1 MNGRIMADPEKH
13 TAIFPATHQPASADT
28 ILIVD
33 DNPANLGVLSDLL
46 DREGFE
52 VRVAR
57 SGQIALERVRYA
69 RPHLILLD
77 VMMPGIDGF
86 ETCRQL
92 KADPTLAEVPVIFM
106 TALGD
111 SQSKVTGINAG
122 AVDYITKPFQQEEVV
137 ARVKLHL
144 RLHHLTQ
151 DLAVHNTALEQRVA
165 ERTAALQSALDHL
178 KRTQVQLV
186 QGEKMSSL
194 GQLVAGVAHEIN
206 NPVNFICG
214 NLNHAEEYC
223 QQLTEVV
230 QLYQQHYPDPA
241 PEIAEKVA
249 DYDLEFL
256 LADLP
261 KLNQSMQ
268 LGAKRIKEIVHS
280 LRAFSRLDPALHE
293 GVDIHQGIESTL
305 MILQCRLKAQA
316 NRPQIEIIKDYQ
328 ASQTIPCYP
337 GPLNQVFMN
346 LLSNAVDALETASG
360 EAKTAPKIEIHT
372 RHLENGWVE
381 IAIADNGDGI
391 APDQQTKLFEPFFT
405 TKPIGKGTGMGLA
418 ISRTIVTEQH
428 QGRLHCQ
435 SVVGQGTTFLIQFP
449 VPGTLAETQTTSAV
463 LV

>member
-1 MNGRIMADPEKH
+1 MADPNRHE
-13 TAIFPATHQPASADT
+13 AIHPASGQPDRSDT

-46 DREGFE
+46 DAEGFE
-52 VRVAR
+52 VRVAK
-57 SGQIALERVRYA
+57 SGQIALERVNYA

-92 KADPTLAEVPVIFM
+92 KADPTVADIPVIFM

-137 ARVKLHL
+137 ARVRLHL

-151 DLAVHNTALEQRVA
+151 DLAAHNATLEQRVA
-165 ERTAALQSALDHL
+165 ERTQALQSALDNL
-178 KRTQVQLV
+178 KQTQVQLV
-186 QGEKMSSL
+186 QSEKMSSL
-194 GQLVAGVAHEIN
+194 GQLVAGGAHEIN

-214 NLNHAEEYC
+214 NLGHAEAYGR
-223 QQLTEVV
+223 QLAEVL

-241 PEIAEKVA
+241 PEIAEKIE
-249 DYDLEFL
+249 DYDLGFV

-280 LRAFSRLDPALHE
+280 LRAFSRLDQASRQT
-293 GVDIHQGIESTL
+293 VDIHQGIDSTL
-305 MILQCRLKAQA
+305 MILQCRLKAKA
-316 NRPQIEIIKDYQ
+316 DRPKIEVVKDYQ
-328 ASQTIPCYP
+328 GPNAIPCYP

-360 EAKTAPKIEIHT
+360 EAKVAPRIEIHT
-372 RHLENGWVE
+372 RQLENGWVE
-381 IAIADNGDGI
+381 IAIADNGDGM
-391 APDQQTKLFEPFFT
+391 ATDQQQKLFEPFFT

-418 ISRTIVTEQH
+418 ISRTIVTDQH
-428 QGRLHCQ
+428 QGQLHCQ
-435 SVVGQGTTFLIQFP
+435 SVAGQGTTFLIQFP
-449 VPGTLAETQTTSAV
+449 VPAIATEDQPTSAL